1 MKKLFYV
8 SLLVSLFFAAP
19 LCAKGKNGLVTKPL
33 FTMNDAQ
40 KKTDNIEAEIQYPV
54 FAGKKDLNAK
64 IEKSVFDGY
73 EEFLNGLKTA
83 NMIMPFYYGVTSSP
97 VIANDEFIS
106 VLFTIYTYSGGAN
119 GETKLKSVTYS
130 PRDKEILSAA
140 EATGLSI
147 EEISAIC
154 TEKLLAS
161 YPKGDAELIKA
172 GASASAD
179 NFRNFTFDGN
189 LLTVYFEPYQV
200 APHSEGVVK
209 VEIPV
214 GAVPFSK

>member
-33 FTMNDAQ
+33 FTMNEAQ
-40 KKTDNIEAEIQYPV
+40 KNTDNIEAEIQYPV

-161 YPKGDAELIKA
+161 

-214 GAVPFSK
+214 GAIPFSK